1 MHTMG
6 SSHPCSLPIPTTQNL
21 EAPFRIPPAVLAAME
36 EAMQLLLTRIKQLL
50 MLETPAT

>member
-1 MHTMG
+1 MRTMG

-21 EAPFRIPPAVLAAME
+21 EAPFRIPAVLAAME
-36 EAMQLLLTRIKQLL
+36 EAVQLLLTRIKQLL